1 MASGSP
7 DIEEPYQQE
16 DQVSTDN
23 QSGHFS
29 DHEIDPNA
37 ATQMIEN
44 GRSFH
49 DQVNL
54 VLFWSISHFIL
65 GVSTKFYIS
74 ME

>member
-44 GRSFH
+44 GRSFQ

-54 VLFWSISHFIL
+54 ALYLIISQPY
-65 GVSTKFYIS
+65 VSGIY
-74 ME
+74 

>member
-44 GRSFH
+44 GRSFQ

-54 VLFWSISHFIL
+54 ALYLIIRQPKDYVRGI
-65 GVSTKFYIS
+65 Y
-74 ME
+74 

>member
-7 DIEEPYQQE
+7 DIEEPYRQE

-23 QSGHFS
+23 QDGHFS

-37 ATQMIEN
+37 ATQMIGN
-44 GRSFH
+44 GRSFQ

-54 VLFWSISHFIL
+54 VIF
-65 GVSTKFYIS
+65 
-74 ME
+74 

>member
-44 GRSFH
+44 GRSFQ

-54 VLFWSISHFIL
+54 ALYLIISQPKDYVRGI
-65 GVSTKFYIS
+65 Y
-74 ME
+74 